1 MSLYGA
7 LYAGVAGLQAQSNK
21 LGIIS
26 DNIANVN
33 TTGYKEGSATFE
45 TLVTTS
51 NNATAYSP
59 GGVLSG
65 NQQLVSTQGLL
76 QTTSSPTD
84 IAITGSGLF
93 VVNQAPDDSGQV
105 LYTRSGSFT
114 QDANGN
120 FVNTSGYFLQAWP
133 LDSSGQLPVAL
144 GNTADTTSSAN
155 LSSLKTVN
163 VKDVTGT
170 ASATNS
176 VSMMPILMP
185 RRLPHLALGSATSFL
200 TPRM

>member
-133 LDSSGQLPVAL
+133 LDSSGQLPGAGQYGRYDVERQFEQLEDGQRERRYRHGL
-144 GNTADTTSSAN
+144 GHQQRFHDAQS
-155 LSSLKTVN
+155 
-163 VKDVTGT
+163 
-170 ASATNS
+170 
-176 VSMMPILMP
+176 
-185 RRLPHLALGSATSFL
+185 
-200 TPRM
+200 